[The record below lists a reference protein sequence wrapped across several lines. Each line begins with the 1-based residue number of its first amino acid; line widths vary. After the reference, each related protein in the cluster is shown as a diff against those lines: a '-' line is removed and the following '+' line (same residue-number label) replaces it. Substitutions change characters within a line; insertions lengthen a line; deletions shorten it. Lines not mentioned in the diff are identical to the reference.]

1 VALKKFTKEA
11 FSVTDF
17 DAFVSEVLEREFFI
31 DNYWSEST

>member
-17 DAFVSEVLEREFFI
+17 DAFVSEVLPL
-31 DNYWSEST
+31 S